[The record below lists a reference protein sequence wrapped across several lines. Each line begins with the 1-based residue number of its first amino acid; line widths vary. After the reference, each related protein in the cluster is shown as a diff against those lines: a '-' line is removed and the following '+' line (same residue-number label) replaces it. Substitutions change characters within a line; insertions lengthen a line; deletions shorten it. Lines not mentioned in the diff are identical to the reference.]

1 MLNSKEIIPIKP
13 DHHLRKENSST
24 MMLKMFTAL
33 VVIGSIGAKYYLVE
47 AKGDSNAY
55 IIYSSGL
62 YDLILNNPPCYANIH
77 TRDSSSSS

>member
-55 IIYSSGL
+55 IIYCSGL
-62 YDLILNNPPCYANIH
+62 YDLNNPPCYANIH
-77 TRDSSSSS
+77 TRYSSSSS